1 MTFSFRPAL
10 LLTLLAAAPLVV
22 AAQAARPVAKPT
34 ARPAAKPAAKPV
46 AKPAAKAPAPAPAPA
61 PAARP
66 APAPAPAARTTKT
79 TKAAPAEGPFGV
91 GTRVVNLG
99 VGFGS
104 RYSYGLGFL
113 GGSSSVTPA
122 FSLSYEQGIVA
133 VGPGYIGVGGIVGY
147 QGASYDFGGGDKWH
161 YADVLVAA
169 RGAFHYPVSP
179 QLDAY
184 GGLNLGV
191 RYLRSSYDDGL
202 GISSASG
209 DAYLA
214 SGIFLGAR
222 YFFTPSIGAFAELG
236 YDQSFLKLGLAA
248 KF

>member
-1 MTFSFRPAL
+1 MTSFVRYVATLAL
-10 LLTLLAAAPLVV
+10 FAATPLAAS
-22 AAQAARPVAKPT
+22 AQATKPATKPT
-34 ARPAAKPAAKPV
+34 AKPAVKTAAKPAAKPAAAVPAAV
-46 AKPAAKAPAPAPAPA
+46 AKPAPAPVV
-61 PAARP
+61 
-66 APAPAPAARTTKT
+66 RTTKT
-79 TKAAPAEGPFGV
+79 KAALAEGPFGV
-91 GTRVVNLG
+91 GTSVVNLG

-122 FSLSYEQGIVA
+122 FSLSYEKGIVA

-184 GGLNLGV
+184 GGLTLGV
-191 RYLRSSYDDGL
+191 RYLRSSYNDGA
-202 GISSASG
+202 GSSSSSG
-209 DAYLA
+209 DAYLG
-214 SGIFLGAR
+214 SGIYLGAR
-222 YFFTPSIGAFAELG
+222 YFFTPAIGAFAELG
-236 YDQSFLKLGLAA
+236 YDQSFLKVGLAA